1 MITKND
7 ALVLRQGQVLY
18 HVKHKNRD
26 GSAMRARVNGRTVV
40 WKTRP
45 NDFKVPMKHGL
56 KHCFYLT
63 PSNAAE
69 WLLEEPAEHNVTP
82 PTKAEGE
89 FDSMMHIKQGGC

>member
-7 ALVLRQGQVLY
+7 ALVLRPGQVLY
-18 HVKHKNRD
+18 HAKQKNRD
-26 GSAMRARVNGRTVV
+26 GSAMRARVNGRTIV

-45 NDFKVPMKHGL
+45 DDYKVPMKHGL

-69 WLLEEPAEHNVTP
+69 WLKEEPTEVVNTP
-82 PTKAEGE
+82 QTTTFLKGAY
-89 FDSMMHIKQGGC
+89 

>member
-7 ALVLRQGQVLY
+7 ALVLRPGQVLY
-18 HVKHKNRD
+18 HYKQKNRD
-26 GSAMRARVNGRTVV
+26 GSAMRARVNGRVIV

-63 PSNAAE
+63 PSNAAD
-69 WLLEEPAEHNVTP
+69 WLLHEPTVTP
-82 PTKAEGE
+82 QTPQADEGHKAEVFFNGR
-89 FDSMMHIKQGGC
+89 